1 VVKAAITFQK
11 IATSDMGE
19 RTLASFA
26 VADGKLFVRTEKSL
40 FAFSLK
46 SLASR

>member
-1 VVKAAITFQK
+1 
-11 IATSDMGE
+11 MGE

-46 SLASR
+46 RLVSR